1 MLPADS
7 SRCLLFFAQSSSA
20 SRFTAGAAGFLNFS
34 QSGERPERFIGPLT
48 TWKRQM
54 GFAVVAMTFDPFA
67 HTRALL
73 TALEAQGYTHLSWS
87 CAACGLECARGFQL
101 LRIRGRLK
109 KDSTALSVGRQLR
122 CPRCFHRPE
131 PDMVTPSKGR
141 SGYANQRSK
150 AS

>member
-1 MLPADS
+1 
-7 SRCLLFFAQSSSA
+7 
-20 SRFTAGAAGFLNFS
+20 
-34 QSGERPERFIGPLT
+34 
-48 TWKRQM
+48 M

-109 KDSTALSVGRQLR
+109 KDFDRFIGRPPIALSQVLSPAGTRY
-122 CPRCFHRPE
+122 
-131 PDMVTPSKGR
+131 
-141 SGYANQRSK
+141 GYALKGQVRLCEPKKQGVLTSACKARSVRSRIRPSF
-150 AS
+150 AVLAG